1 MKLLNISALSSNSG
15 KTVTTSIILRLFR
28 KSGYDITG
36 FKGGGDFIDSQLLS
50 IASESPKRNIDLFLM
65 GEKGVNRRIAISKEE
80 YGIVEGMMG
89 YFDGIGITK
98 RPLHMK

>member
-65 GEKGVNRRIAISKEE
+65 GEKALI
-80 YGIVEGMMG
+80 EGLLFQKKNMELL
-89 YFDGIGITK
+89 K
-98 RPLHMK
+98 V